1 MDMDR
6 EIQGE
11 NGIEKKKIDR
21 LIFIY
26 DANSG
31 KIGAFLDSTRKLL
44 MIGGCALCTIT
55 HGVLGEKSEWKECQE
70 ELGVP
75 ITYYHRDEI
84 PESLKEMV
92 TGHLPCILA
101 QVGRRYIMLLEPAV
115 LKRCQG
121 DVRDLRGRINYYLAA
136 NNLRL

>member
-1 MDMDR
+1 MINETISKQKVD
-6 EIQGE
+6 E
-11 NGIEKKKIDR
+11 

-31 KIGAFLDSTRKLL
+31 KAGAFLDSAKKVL
-44 MIGGCALCTIT
+44 MVGGCALCTIT
-55 HGVLGEKSEWKECQE
+55 HGVFGEKNEWKECRE

-75 ITYYHRDEI
+75 IKYYHRDEI
-84 PESLKEMV
+84 PEHVKGMV

-101 QVGRRYIMLLEPAV
+101 HVGARYVMLVKSEV
-115 LKRCQG
+115 LARCRG

-136 NNLRL
+136 NNLTL